1 MKTNTCFF
9 TGKEVP
15 APNSLE
21 AIVRRIEAESENLME
36 IQAIYDK
43 AQALKDEHQLHG
55 ADACAVAEIY
65 VAHDEGDFEQD
76 THPDNRTLFELLSK
90 GGV

>member
-1 MKTNTCFF
+1 MNNINFF
-9 TGKEVP
+9 TGKEIP

-21 AIVRRIEAESENLME
+21 AIAHRLEAESENLKE

-43 AQALKDEHQLHG
+43 AQALKDEHGLHG

-65 VAHDEGDFEQD
+65 VAHDEGDFEPD
-76 THPDNRTLFELLSK
+76 THHDNIVLYHLLSK